1 MWQKLVLSENSVYN
15 RFILK
20 HSRGK
25 TTMKKKSVMLG
36 AMLTTMVALLAAC
49 GSSSSSSSKKSS
61 VTYMQG
67 DVLQTMDPA
76 MATDVISGQSMTDVY
91 SGLFR
96 WNKTKLEPDM
106 AAKMPTVSKDQKTY
120 TFTLRKDAKWSDGKQ
135 VTAQDFEYA
144 WKRAI
149 DPKQKSEYA
158 YIFSGIKNA
167 DDIINGKKDPST
179 LGIKALSKTKLEVQ
193 LDKVMPYFEKM
204 ITLQTF
210 DPVEESQVK
219 KEGSKFGTNANTLT
233 FNGPY
238 KLGKWTGSENT
249 WTETKNSKYWNAK
262 KVSIKKVKY
271 QVIKENNTAYNLYT
285 SGKADD
291 VTVTGDTAAQA
302 KNDKGYKVV
311 KQNATYYLVPNM
323 KKVPAFKNQKIRQA
337 ISMSINRA
345 EFIKKV
351 LGNGSVPSKTVV
363 PEDMMINDSGKDFA
377 TDASKGVTNSNYSL
391 SKAKT
396 LFKEGMKEA
405 GLSDLTFTL
414 LSDDTDTA
422 KSTLDY
428 LQSAVG
434 KLSQDGAKL
443 TVKTKSVPF
452 KTRLS
457 LSTAG
462 DFDMAI
468 EAWSADF
475 PDAISF
481 LDMFTTGN
489 SYNYG
494 GWTNKQYDDL
504 VSASKDTDATNTT
517 KRWNDLV
524 KADQI
529 LAKDSGVIPLYQ
541 LGAAHLRNTKLSGV
555 TTSPNGMINWV
566 KASVK

>member
-1 MWQKLVLSENSVYN
+1 
-15 RFILK
+15 
-20 HSRGK
+20 
-25 TTMKKKSVMLG
+25 MKKKSVMLG

-49 GSSSSSSSKKSS
+49 GSSSSSSNKKSS

-76 MATDVISGQSMTDVY
+76 LATDVISGQSQTDVY

-96 WNKTKLEPDM
+96 WDKTKLTPDM

-120 TFTLRKDAKWSDGKQ
+120 TFTLRKNAKWSDGKE
-135 VTAQDFEYA
+135 VTAQDFVYA

-149 DPKQKSEYA
+149 DPKTKSEYA

-167 DDIINGKKDPST
+167 DDIIAGKKPAST
-179 LGIKALSKTKLEVQ
+179 LGVKALSKTKFQVQ
-193 LDKVMPYFEKM
+193 LDKVMPYFNKM

-210 DPVEESQVK
+210 DPVEQSQVK
-219 KEGSKFGTNANTLT
+219 KEGSKFGTNAKTLT

-238 KLGKWTGSENT
+238 KLGKWTGSENS
-249 WTETKNSKYWNAK
+249 WTETKNNKYWNAK
-262 KVSIKKVKY
+262 SVKINKIKY

-291 VTVTGDTAAQA
+291 VTVTGDTATQA
-302 KNDKGYKVV
+302 KNDKGYTVV
-311 KQNATYYLVPNM
+311 KQNATYYLVPNL
-323 KKVPAFKNQKIRQA
+323 KRVPAFNNQKIRQA

-351 LGNGSVPSKTVV
+351 LGNGSVPAKTVV
-363 PEDMMINDSGKDFA
+363 PTDMMINSKGKDFT
-377 TDASKGVTNSNYSL
+377 TDATNGVTTSNYDL
-391 SKAKT
+391 KKAKE

-405 GLSDLTFTL
+405 GKTDLTFTL

-428 LQSAVG
+428 LQSAIG
-434 KLSQDGAKL
+434 QLSQTGAKL

-452 KTRLS
+452 KTRLT
-457 LSTAG
+457 LSTDG

-494 GWTNKQYDDL
+494 AWSNKQYDSL
-504 VSASKDTDATNTT
+504 IAASKGADATNTT
-517 KRWNDLV
+517 KRWNDMV
-524 KADQI
+524 QADQI
-529 LAKDSGVIPLYQ
+529 LAKQSGVIPLYQ
-541 LGAAHLRNTKLSGV
+541 LGAAHLRNTKLQGV

-566 KASVK
+566 KASYK

>member
-1 MWQKLVLSENSVYN
+1 
-15 RFILK
+15 
-20 HSRGK
+20 
-25 TTMKKKSVMLG
+25 MKSKSVMLG
-36 AMLTTMVALLAAC
+36 AMVTTMVALLAAC
-49 GSSSSSSSKKSS
+49 GSSSSSTSKKSA

-76 MATDVISGQSMTDVY
+76 MATDVISGQTMTDVY

-120 TFTLRKDAKWSDGKQ
+120 TFTLRKDAKWSDGKE
-135 VTAQDFEYA
+135 VTAQDFVYA
-144 WKRAI
+144 WKRAV

-158 YIFSGIKNA
+158 YIFSGVKNA
-167 DDIINGKKDPST
+167 DDILAGKKTAST
-179 LGIKALSKTKLEVQ
+179 LGIKALSKTKLQVQ

-210 DPVEESQVK
+210 DPVEKSAVIK
-219 KEGSKFGTNANTLT
+219 AGSKFGTNANTLT
-233 FNGPY
+233 YNGPY

-249 WTETKNSKYWNAK
+249 WTETKNSRYWNAK
-262 KVSIKKVKY
+262 KVSIKKIKY

-311 KQNATYYLVPNM
+311 KQNATYYLVPNLT
-323 KKVPAFKNQKIRQA
+323 KIPAFRNQKIRQA

-363 PEDMMINDSGKDFA
+363 PEDMMISSSGEDFA
-377 TDASKGVTNSNYSL
+377 TDASKGITNSNYDL
-391 SKAKT
+391 KKAKT

-405 GLSDLTFTL
+405 GLSDLSFTM

-428 LQSAVG
+428 LQSAVSA
-434 KLSQDGAKL
+434 LSQDGAKL

-452 KTRLS
+452 KTRLA
-457 LSTAG
+457 LSTSG
-462 DFDMAI
+462 DFDMVI
-468 EAWSADF
+468 SAWSADF

-481 LDMFTTGN
+481 LAMFTSDN
-489 SYNYG
+489 SSNDG
-494 GWTNKQYDDL
+494 KWSNKQYDEMIA
-504 VSASKDTDATNTT
+504 ASKSTDATNTK

-541 LGAAHLRNTKLSGV
+541 LGAAHLRNTKLQGV
-555 TTSPNGMINWV
+555 TVSPNSMINWV
-566 KASVK
+566 EASYK